1 MNKKKLIIVLVIA
14 FLLTAIGAGA
24 AIGMTNINRTSDE
37 FTLKPGQLIDI
48 KLDENPSTGYSWS
61 VSISN
66 DSVVEVAR
74 DYFAEGLPIIGGG
87 GEHIWKIRGLEKG
100 VATLT
105 FSYSRS
111 WEENSTIEEK
121 TFTIKVK

>member
-1 MNKKKLIIVLVIA
+1 MNRKKWIVVLVIA
-14 FLLTAIGAGA
+14 FLLTAIGAGV
-24 AIGMTNINRTSDE
+24 AIGMTNIKKTSDE
-37 FTLKPGQLIDI
+37 FTIKPGQLIDI
-48 KLDENPSTGYSWS
+48 KLEENPSTGYSWS

-66 DSVVEVAR
+66 NDVVEVAR

-87 GEHIWKIRGLEKG
+87 GEHIWKIKGLEKG

-111 WEENSTIEEK
+111 WEENRTIEEK
-121 TFTIKVK
+121 TFTIRVK